1 MSNHA
6 NIANAVINLRVT
18 KDTKRGYG
26 GKLKNIILLFLLSH
40 NFTDYVNDNSSEI
53 CRPLSYEAVLGL
65 FGWLSTNTDLP
76 KGAKKK
82 SKVIHPSPDPILNEA
97 DLAIV
102 VLEDEEDADDNN
114 NGTDISRNVF
124 SGFGDSNENEVD
136 LTTITISASCMQGDR
151 Q

>member
-1 MSNHA
+1 M
-6 NIANAVINLRVT
+6 
-18 KDTKRGYG
+18 
-26 GKLKNIILLFLLSH
+26 
-40 NFTDYVNDNSSEI
+40 
-53 CRPLSYEAVLGL
+53 
-65 FGWLSTNTDLP
+65 
-76 KGAKKK
+76 
-82 SKVIHPSPDPILNEA
+82 IHPSPDPILNEA